1 MSEDTT
7 TTTTD
12 EGATP
17 APQGGAAPP
26 PEGASAGA
34 APAPDDTSPKGGTLL
49 TGNGE
54 GDGKPVQSKWPEN
67 WRADM
72 ASGDEKLAKTLER
85 YATPADAA
93 KALREAQRAISEG
106 QGKRQALPT
115 DATPEQIAAYRE
127 ANGIPEKA
135 DGYLETLPD
144 GLVIG
149 KQDEDLAKDFLAKMH
164 EANAPAE
171 YVHNALAWYNQLQE
185 QQVQQQQND
194 DVEFHNSSIN
204 ELREEWGPE
213 YQMNVNSISN
223 LINSVAEPLPDG
235 TDFAEW
241 LQSARTPDGQLLGD
255 HPAFLKTLLSVAK
268 QVNPAG
274 VTMPGEGMGQIDS
287 VNGEIEQIEKLMN
300 QGSKE
305 YWNDPKKQERY
316 RQLLEARAK
325 LAP

>member
-7 TTTTD
+7 TTTTG

-17 APQGGAAPP
+17 APQGGATPP
-26 PEGASAGA
+26 PEGAAPNP
-34 APAPDDTSPKGGTLL
+34 APAPDGTDQKGGTLL
-49 TGNGE
+49 TGATDG
-54 GDGKPVQSKWPEN
+54 GDKQVQSKWPEN

-93 KALREAQRAISEG
+93 KALREAQKAISEG
-106 QGKRQALPT
+106 WRQGPPK

-127 ANGIPEKA
+127 ANGVPESV

-149 KQDEDLAKDFLAKMH
+149 KEDEGLAKDFLAKMH
-164 EANAPAE
+164 EAHAPAE

-185 QQVQQQQND
+185 QQVQEQQNA
-194 DVEFHNSSIN
+194 DVEFHNYSIN

-305 YWNDPKKQERY
+305 YWDDPKKQERY